1 MVTEAG
7 EVIVVGEAAVAAMTV
22 TARGVRG
29 TTATDGATDR
39 TPVGEWPVS
48 EALRVTCECPADLTP
63 VYSSE
68 DAAGADLKAAVDEEV
83 RLEVGE
89 RALIPTGVRLVIP
102 RGYEGQIR
110 PRSGLA
116 AHHGVTLV
124 NAPGTIDSDYRGEI
138 KLIMINLGREPFVV
152 RRGERI
158 GQLVIAPVVQA
169 EFVPGD
175 LSDSARGSGG
185 FGSTGR

>member
-1 MVTEAG
+1 MNEEYT
-7 EVIVVGEAAVAAMTV
+7 I
-22 TARGVRG
+22 
-29 TTATDGATDR
+29 
-39 TPVGEWPVS
+39 S
-48 EALRVTCECPADLTP
+48 ETLRALCIPCECPPDLAP
-63 VYSSE
+63 VYSSA
-68 DAAGADLKAAVDEEV
+68 DAAGADLKAAVVDPV
-83 RLEVGE
+83 SIAPGG
-89 RALIPTGVRLVIP
+89 RALVPTGVRLAIP

-116 AHHGVTLV
+116 AHHGVTLL

-138 KLIMINLGREPFVV
+138 QLILINLGDEAFVV

-158 GQLVIAPVVQA
+158 GQILIAPVVRG
-169 EFVPGD
+169 EFEPGH

>member
-1 MVTEAG
+1 MIA
-7 EVIVVGEAAVAAMTV
+7 
-22 TARGVRG
+22 TARVVRDK
-29 TTATDGATDR
+29 TATDTATER
-39 TPVGEWPVS
+39 CPQREWPVS
-48 EALRVTCECPADLTP
+48 EALRVTCECPADLMP

-68 DAAGADLKAAVDEEV
+68 GAAGADLKAAVDGEV

-89 RALIPTGVRLVIP
+89 RGLIPTGVRLAIP

-116 AHHGVTLV
+116 AHHGVTLL
-124 NAPGTIDSDYRGEI
+124 NTPGTIDSDYRGEI
-138 KLIMINLGREPFVV
+138 KLILVNLGQEPFIV

-169 EFVPGD
+169 RFVSGN
-175 LSDSARGSGG
+175 LSESARGSGG

>member
-1 MVTEAG
+1 
-7 EVIVVGEAAVAAMTV
+7 
-22 TARGVRG
+22 
-29 TTATDGATDR
+29 
-39 TPVGEWPVS
+39 VS

-68 DAAGADLKAAVDEEV
+68 DAAGADLKAAVDGEL

-89 RALIPTGVRLVIP
+89 RALVPTGVRLAIP

-116 AHHGVTLV
+116 AHYGVTLL
-124 NAPGTIDSDYRGEI
+124 NTPGTIDSDYRGEI
-138 KLIMINLGREPFVV
+138 QLILVNLGQEPVIV

-158 GQLVIAPVVQA
+158 GQLVIAPVVRA
-169 EFVPGD
+169 RFVPGD
-175 LSDSARGSGG
+175 LSESARGAGG

>member
-1 MVTEAG
+1 MNEKYT
-7 EVIVVGEAAVAAMTV
+7 I
-22 TARGVRG
+22 
-29 TTATDGATDR
+29 
-39 TPVGEWPVS
+39 S
-48 EALRVTCECPADLTP
+48 ETWRAIGIPCECPPDLAP
-63 VYSSE
+63 VYSSA
-68 DAAGADLKAAVDEEV
+68 DAAGADLKAAVVDPV
-83 RLEVGE
+83 SIAPGE
-89 RALIPTGVRLVIP
+89 RALVPTGVRLAIP

-116 AHHGVTLV
+116 AHHGVTLL

-138 KLIMINLGREPFVV
+138 QLILINLGDEAFVV

-158 GQLVIAPVVQA
+158 GQILIAPVVRG
-169 EFVPGD
+169 EFEPGH